1 MEQLRIAL
9 ITYRYCV
16 RENMKSHCFEVEVT
30 VTLYIATQSHE
41 LRWKLDLTVNLTVAS
56 ETLVH
61 SFSYSNVTRGRS
73 TLNGNWGIKYDSE
86 NRHRDRWKER

>member
-1 MEQLRIAL
+1 MNSRWF
-9 ITYRYCV
+9 
-16 RENMKSHCFEVEVT
+16 KVEVT

-73 TLNGNWGIKYDSE
+73 TLNGNWGRKYDSE
-86 NRHRDRWKER
+86 TDTETDGKEDHF